1 MKLHQQ
7 LLASAA
13 LLACAA
19 VAQAQTVS
27 VTPSITNVSVGDT
40 FSVDIAATG
49 FPDKIFGGGY
59 NLAFDPS
66 VLQLDTITI
75 PANWEFA
82 VSTGT
87 LDPAAGTVTD
97 VFFNTFVAPIKGDFL
112 TASAK
117 FKAIGSGTSSI
128 ALSESGSFPF
138 GNELGNAVAVTYV
151 NGTVN
156 VAAVP
161 EPSTLALMLA
171 GLGCVGLMARRRQA

>member
-13 LLACAA
+13 LLAFAA

-27 VTPSITNVSVGDT
+27 VTPSITDVKVGDS

-66 VLQLDTITI
+66 VLQLSGITI
-75 PANWEFA
+75 PASWEFA
-82 VSTGT
+82 TSTGT
-87 LDPAAGTVTD
+87 LDAAAGTVTD
-97 VFFNTFVAPIKGDFL
+97 VFFNTFVAPVKGDFL
-112 TASAK
+112 TASVQ
-117 FKAIGSGTSSI
+117 FKAIGAGTSSI
-128 ALSESGSFPF
+128 AVSESGSFPF

-161 EPSTLALMLA
+161 EPTSLAMLLA
-171 GLGCVGLMARRRQA
+171 GLGCVGALARRRQG